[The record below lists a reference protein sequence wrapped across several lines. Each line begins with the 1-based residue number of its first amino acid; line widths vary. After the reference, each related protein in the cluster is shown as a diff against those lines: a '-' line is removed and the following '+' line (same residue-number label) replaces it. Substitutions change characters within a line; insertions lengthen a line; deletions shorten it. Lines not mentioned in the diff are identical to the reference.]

1 MKHSTA
7 LTAVLLTAASLLWTQ
22 PVDSADAPLNPARAT
37 AVWKPRGAFDP
48 LEQELQ
54 FAEAL
59 VDRGLADLA
68 NDELAA
74 VPDEALQ
81 NASASNRALYG
92 VVAIRALLETSRLA
106 TPEDRA
112 AVADALVELRRR
124 LADLKVGKDTAN
136 FELQYVRA
144 FYALGILAVESGDA
158 AEGTPYLA
166 VSAYTARAAIE
177 ALPNEEAKPFLYWHA
192 KATLARREDVR
203 RFEYAEKVAGA
214 LEHSSAITGDEYY
227 FYAKL
232 LLIESARERGDF
244 KLAGQRI
251 AETLEAFGKKANERD
266 APYEI
271 AVGLLAEETRLL
283 TAEGKQDEAV
293 KIAAQNVD
301 LLGNPLPPDRG
312 RYADKMLDL
321 FADRELARAETFWR
335 AAQNAPEE
343 NADANL
349 TNLPNKKALLEAAQL
364 ASAGTRSNVWRA
376 RAALLAKAA
385 GQATEDWNTLQA
397 AAEADFR
404 NGAWEDALAGYD
416 RAARE
421 ASASGAKEDAFRL
434 RAAAAGIVNKIC
446 CDKLFDATN
455 EKDPMAWERE
465 ARRRFEELA
474 RENPNDALAPSFF
487 LVALEHAQNANESD
501 ETLNALRLEYLTL
514 FPNASNRGAFAL
526 DLARRFVDAEDYA
539 SAERALEGVAP
550 DDPLFPYALEFERR
564 IYNARAAQTPSESLF
579 VDTTARLLRKTSAG
593 LSSPPGTLGE
603 LSQALADY
611 AQNASAN
618 QLAADSQVLALI
630 GELALTDEALKDDAL
645 ANALGA
651 LLDAWEQAV
660 SDDETLG
667 KIRSYRLSLAI
678 ETKTPQE
685 IVALLGSFD
694 SSGSAAS
701 LDAVERL
708 LDFAERSQSKTQRQL
723 ASFALDAAKTLKTS
737 DADRVALVQ
746 ADALRMLGGDQESL
760 NIYARLHKKDPHNAR
775 VLKGLASLLTD
786 QKDAKA
792 LELAVKY
799 WTDYAD
805 LNAPGSPEWW
815 NGKEKCVEIYCKSGK
830 KEQAEKMLK
839 TLWLTRSDPSDPERK
854 ARWEK
859 MIGAA
864 Q

>member
-1 MKHSTA
+1 M
-7 LTAVLLTAASLLWTQ
+7 
-22 PVDSADAPLNPARAT
+22 AR
-37 AVWKPRGAFDP
+37 
-48 LEQELQ
+48 L
-54 FAEAL
+54 
-59 VDRGLADLA
+59 
-68 NDELAA
+68 
-74 VPDEALQ
+74 
-81 NASASNRALYG
+81 
-92 VVAIRALLETSRLA
+92 
-106 TPEDRA
+106 
-112 AVADALVELRRR
+112 
-124 LADLKVGKDTAN
+124 
-136 FELQYVRA
+136 
-144 FYALGILAVESGDA
+144 
-158 AEGTPYLA
+158 
-166 VSAYTARAAIE
+166 
-177 ALPNEEAKPFLYWHA
+177 
-192 KATLARREDVR
+192 
-203 RFEYAEKVAGA
+203 
-214 LEHSSAITGDEYY
+214 
-227 FYAKL
+227 
-232 LLIESARERGDF
+232 
-244 KLAGQRI
+244 
-251 AETLEAFGKKANERD
+251 
-266 APYEI
+266 
-271 AVGLLAEETRLL
+271 
-283 TAEGKQDEAV
+283 
-293 KIAAQNVD
+293 
-301 LLGNPLPPDRG
+301 
-312 RYADKMLDL
+312 
-321 FADRELARAETFWR
+321 
-335 AAQNAPEE
+335 
-343 NADANL
+343 
-349 TNLPNKKALLEAAQL
+349 
-364 ASAGTRSNVWRA
+364 
-376 RAALLAKAA
+376 
-385 GQATEDWNTLQA
+385 
-397 AAEADFR
+397 
-404 NGAWEDALAGYD
+404 
-416 RAARE
+416 
-421 ASASGAKEDAFRL
+421 
-434 RAAAAGIVNKIC
+434 
-446 CDKLFDATN
+446 
-455 EKDPMAWERE
+455 
-465 ARRRFEELA
+465 
-474 RENPNDALAPSFF
+474 
-487 LVALEHAQNANESD
+487 
-501 ETLNALRLEYLTL
+501 
-514 FPNASNRGAFAL
+514 
-526 DLARRFVDAEDYA
+526 FVDAEDYA

-859 MIGAA
+859 TIGAA